1 MSLPTLC
8 TSCKWNRTIFVFCD
22 WLISLSIMSS
32 KSVHVVACVRTSF
45 LFKDEWYS
53 VVCIYYILFIHS
65 SADGYLAC
73 FHLLAIMTNGCTDI
87 SLRPS
92 FSSFGYISRSGIAGS
107 CGNSIFNFLR
117 NHRTIFHSSCTIF
130 HSQQQCTRVPVS
142 PHPCQHFFLF
152 CFVLIVA
159 ILMSLR
165 WYLIVVLIS
174 ISLMIIDIEQL
185 FMCLLAIYR
194 SSLQKCLFRSF
205 AHFLISFFCCR

>member
-1 MSLPTLC
+1 MFEVHSHCCATNLQNFFPLPKLKLHACWTTPIPPSSTWQPPFYFLSMSLPTLC

-152 CFVLIVA
+152 F
-159 ILMSLR
+159 
-165 WYLIVVLIS
+165 
-174 ISLMIIDIEQL
+174 L
-185 FMCLLAIYR
+185 FW
-194 SSLQKCLFRSF
+194 
-205 AHFLISFFCCR
+205 